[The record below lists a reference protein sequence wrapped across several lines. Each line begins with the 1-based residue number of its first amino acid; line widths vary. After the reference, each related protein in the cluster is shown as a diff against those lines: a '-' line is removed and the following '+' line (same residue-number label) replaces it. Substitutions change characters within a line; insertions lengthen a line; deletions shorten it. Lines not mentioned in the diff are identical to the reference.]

1 MITDINPLLTG
12 SFCTSGMKKL
22 EQKYCAIESAFE
34 AISSGLNSGAASA
47 TLAHFSRFGVVHQNW
62 KLKGCFLKGGEE
74 ILLFKFLQISFRYY
88 NLS

>member
-1 MITDINPLLTG
+1 MITDINPLLAG
-12 SFCTSGMKKL
+12 SFCTSVMKKL

-62 KLKGCFLKGGEE
+62 KLKGGEE
-74 ILLFKFLQISFRYY
+74 ILLFKFLQISLRYY

>member
-1 MITDINPLLTG
+1 MITDINPLLAG
-12 SFCTSGMKKL
+12 SFCTSLMKKL

-62 KLKGCFLKGGEE
+62 KCSLEGGEE